1 MWKPRKGGGRQ
12 LCIFLQETYSYKFWN
27 DLLVSST
34 AFKCLCV
41 EVENKNSKNIVLNL
55 VYRPPNGDHREL
67 ENYFKSSVSKQE
79 ISHKD
84 IILARD
90 FNINLLEQKRSKFC
104 KSCVSFWNDSN
115 KSVGN
120 FENVK
125 LLFRRN
131 VKPLFRRNK
140 RIWRKGL
147 VCKSSSVGPN
157 ELIWQPGDI
166 TKEFW

>member
-1 MWKPRKGGGRQ
+1 M
-12 LCIFLQETYSYKFWN
+12 
-27 DLLVSST
+27 
-34 AFKCLCV
+34 CV

-104 KSCVSFWNDSN
+104 KSYVLFWNDSN

-120 FENVK
+120 F
-125 LLFRRN
+125 
-131 VKPLFRRNK
+131 
-140 RIWRKGL
+140 
-147 VCKSSSVGPN
+147 
-157 ELIWQPGDI
+157 
-166 TKEFW
+166 